1 MPASRDS
8 AHARQPESSSRNLR
22 PERDALSPRGPKRKP
37 YPRFRAQTGIRFPL
51 APSTGNCVPESE
63 LKTGRT
69 FRNHYSST
77 SVKVASL
84 NPGIAKSSPTSSGR
98 LTSMPSVASSS

>member
-22 PERDALSPRGPKRKP
+22 PKRDALSPRGPKRKP

-51 APSTGNCVPESE
+51 ATSTGNRVPESALE
-63 LKTGRT
+63 TGRT
-69 FRNHYSST
+69 FRSCYSSAWVQAT
-77 SVKVASL
+77 SLK
-84 NPGIAKSSPTSSGR
+84 PGIAKSSPTSSGH
-98 LTSMPSVASSS
+98 LTSMPSVANSS

>member
-1 MPASRDS
+1 MTANRK
-8 AHARQPESSSRNLR
+8 AHPGIYVQNGTRFPLEAPNGNRIP
-22 PERDALSPRGPKRKP
+22 DFALKLG
-37 YPRFRAQTGIRFPL
+37 YGFPL

-69 FRNHYSST
+69 FRSRYSNASAQA
-77 SVKVASL
+77 ASL
-84 NPGIAKSSPTSSGR
+84 KPGIAKSSPTSSGR